1 MLNLK
6 LVDIRVFL
14 SIFDSG
20 CSKTTAS
27 RLGLSPAKVSRSLA
41 GLRQVYSDSLF
52 IRKKSGF
59 VPTAKAS
66 ALEQDFRQ
74 AMSLLDKQ
82 YQKDLARH
90 QPLEV
95 KVALPP
101 TLSVGL
107 PQRLADAASQLPGQV
122 TVSIQP
128 LNLRICQQ
136 VLNGS
141 LSMAVTH
148 RECRKLKDCVSQN
161 SDQLQVR
168 RISEGQ
174 FLYIVA
180 ARDHPVWQRERI
192 LEHLAEYPFVITQ
205 VIGFNNEVDPF
216 EVWCEQR
223 GHELQVDRKVQSL
236 ASLIERLV
244 NSQAISFVGTRCAAR
259 FIDSFEGF
267 RAEKLT
273 NDQYDSLHGYQPRPQ
288 YSLLTDIGADDR
300 LIPIQDAV
308 ERFIREQVN

>member
-1 MLNLK
+1 MLNFK

-14 SIFDSG
+14 SIYDSG

-41 GLRQVYSDSLF
+41 ELRQVYCDSLF

-66 ALEQDFRQ
+66 ALQQDFRQ
-74 AMSLLDKQ
+74 ALALLDKQ
-82 YQKDLARH
+82 YQMDQARH

-95 KVALPP
+95 NIALPP

-107 PQRLADAASQLPGQV
+107 PQRLAEAASQLPSQV

-128 LNLRICQQ
+128 LSQRICQQ

-168 RISEGQ
+168 RIGEGQ

-180 ARDHPVWQRERI
+180 AEDHPVWQRERI
-192 LEHLAEYPFVITQ
+192 LENLAEYPFVITQ

-216 EVWCEQR
+216 EVWCEQW
-223 GHELQVDRKVQSL
+223 GVELQVDRKVHSL
-236 ASLIERLV
+236 ASLIERLL
-244 NSQAISFVGTRCAAR
+244 NSQAISFVGTRCAAK
-259 FIDSFEGF
+259 FIDSFDGF
-267 RAEKLT
+267 RSEKLDG
-273 NDQYDSLHGYQPRPQ
+273 DQYDWLHSYQPKPQ
-288 YSLLTDIGADDR
+288 YSLLTDIGSDDR
-300 LIPIQDAV
+300 LGPIRDAV
-308 ERFIREQVN
+308 ETFIRAQVS